1 MFQLAESNEISFVL
15 DNIEPNYEDNSD
27 WDESDIVDRIDGGAV
42 PSRVVAAYWRMRAN
56 ATMLLVNTSE
66 AGSSRGMD
74 TVYPRMKALADE
86 WDARAT
92 LVDVPPVVEAQSSGR
107 LSSFPIRRV

>member
-1 MFQLAESNEISFVL
+1 MANSTDIAFVL
-15 DNIEPNYEDNSD
+15 DSIEPNYEENSN
-27 WDESDIVDRIDGGAV
+27 WEESDIIDRLDAGAV
-42 PSRVVAAYWRMRAN
+42 PARVVAVYWRLRAN

-92 LVDVPPVVEAQSSGR
+92 LVEVPPVVEAQSSGR